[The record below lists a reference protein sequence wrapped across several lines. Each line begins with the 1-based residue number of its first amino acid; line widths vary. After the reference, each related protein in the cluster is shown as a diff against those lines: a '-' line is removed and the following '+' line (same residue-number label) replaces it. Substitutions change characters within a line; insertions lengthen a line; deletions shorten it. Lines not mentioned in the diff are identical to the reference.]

1 MILVSGRYGTCD
13 SKTILCLHWPLLSY
27 TPCHLVFF
35 KGVLATLM
43 SACSPV
49 TPDHHRSIHVF
60 YVQVWYQTPLS
71 NLAPPTTTLTCREIL
86 GSFTTPSWN
95 ACDSV
100 RLPILPN
107 PSANTLFPISTMLHW
122 SLGQLPENHDPDP
135 LYCGSNQTYLCFYQ
149 SSQLGGSR
157 IQESHIL
164 IVYKNANQKL
174 TLIFIFLFYL
184 NFNFIFSISGNQLLC

>member
-1 MILVSGRYGTCD
+1 MGHVIQKPSFVFTG
-13 SKTILCLHWPLLSY
+13 LCLVIPHVIWSSSKVCWQLWCLPAHQW
-27 TPCHLVFF
+27 HLII
-35 KGVLATLM
+35 
-43 SACSPV
+43 
-49 TPDHHRSIHVF
+49 RSIHVF

-71 NLAPPTTTLTCREIL
+71 NLAPPTTMLTCREIL

-122 SLGQLPENHDPDP
+122 SLGQLPEHHDPDP
-135 LYCGSNQTYLCFYQ
+135 LYCGSSQTYLCFYQ

-157 IQESHIL
+157 IQESLIL

-184 NFNFIFSISGNQLLC
+184 NINFIFSISGNQLLC